1 MNYKE
6 RGDDGLPT
14 VSIIVPTYNSE
25 KYINTCVDSLLAQ
38 TCSNIEIIVVD
49 DGSVDSTPEKLKK
62 YSDDGRVR
70 VVTQKN
76 SGVSAARNA
85 GVAIARGEFVSFVD
99 SDDVMHPDYIE
110 KCLCLARSDDCEF
123 VIIDVA
129 EFDDGEKLTFDS
141 LDGNNFDEVVSPLEY
156 YLDNGFKGGMSS
168 MLVRRRLIQ
177 GLQFPEGVSKG
188 EDLCFSYSLLALLKN
203 GRRLHG
209 PAYFYRRTEGSLDRT
224 AMTLKDVVSLANII
238 RRLHKIYANDERSL
252 GIIKRR
258 LFPKMIKN
266 IVKRAVTSAAPGDAD
281 TMLREIASLV
291 YGGVVGY
298 NGFTWRWRWRL
309 WRMCRKHKA
318 MRRA

>member
-1 MNYKE
+1 M
-6 RGDDGLPT
+6 
-14 VSIIVPTYNSE
+14 
-25 KYINTCVDSLLAQ
+25 
-38 TCSNIEIIVVD
+38 
-49 DGSVDSTPEKLKK
+49 
-62 YSDDGRVR
+62 R

-123 VIIDVA
+123 VLIDVA
-129 EFDDGEKLTFDS
+129 EFDDGEKLTFNS

-188 EDLCFSYSLLALLKN
+188 EDLCFSYSLLARLKN
-203 GRRLHG
+203 GRHLHG

-224 AMTLKDVVSLANII
+224 AMTLKDVASLANIM
-238 RRLHKIYANDERSL
+238 RRLYSIYAIDERKL
-252 GIIKRR
+252 DIIKRH
-258 LFPKMIKN
+258 LFTKMIKN
-266 IVKRAVTSAAPGDAD
+266 IVKRAISNASPDAADA
-281 TMLREIASLV
+281 MQHEITSLV
-291 YGGVVGY
+291 RDGVVGY
-298 NGFTWRWRWRL
+298 NGFTLRWRWRL
-309 WRMCRKHKA
+309 WRLCRKHNA
-318 MRRA
+318 MRRV

>member
-1 MNYKE
+1 MNCKA
-6 RGDDGLPT
+6 RWDDGLPA
-14 VSIIVPTYNSE
+14 VSIIVPAYNSE
-25 KYINTCVDSLLAQ
+25 RFINACVDSLLAQ
-38 TCSNIEIIVVD
+38 TCRDVEIIVID

-62 YSDDGRVR
+62 YIGNERVR
-70 VVTQKN
+70 VITQMN
-76 SGVSAARNA
+76 RGVSAARNA

-123 VIIDVA
+123 VLIDVA
-129 EFDDGEKLTFDS
+129 EFDDGEKLTFNS

-266 IVKRAVTSAAPGDAD
+266 IVKRAVSSAALGDAD

-318 MRRA
+318 MRRV

>member
-123 VIIDVA
+123 VLIDVA
-129 EFDDGEKLTFDS
+129 EFDDGEKLTFNS

-188 EDLCFSYSLLALLKN
+188 EDLCFSYSLLARLKN
-203 GRRLHG
+203 GRHLHG

-224 AMTLKDVVSLANII
+224 AMTLKDVVSLANIM
-238 RRLHKIYANDERSL
+238 RRLYSIYAIDERKL
-252 GIIKRR
+252 DIIKRH
-258 LFPKMIKN
+258 LFTKMIKN
-266 IVKRAVTSAAPGDAD
+266 IVKRAISNASPDAADA
-281 TMLREIASLV
+281 MQHEITSLV
-291 YGGVVGY
+291 RDGVVGY
-298 NGFTWRWRWRL
+298 NGFTLRWRWRL
-309 WRMCRKHKA
+309 WRLCRKHNA
-318 MRRA
+318 MRRV